1 MELKIQNENQRRVT
15 EEQIG
20 FMQSLID
27 DLRANPHP
35 EALVHPQIA
44 LAEIA
49 GIQSLLDEMR
59 EDCAIYD
66 AAQIGKEYR

>member
-1 MELKIQNENQRRVT
+1 MQLKIENENQRRFT

-35 EALVHPQIA
+35 EALVHPRIA
-44 LAEIA
+44 QAEIE

-59 EDCAIYD
+59 EDCNAYD
-66 AAQIGKEYR
+66 AAQNGKES